1 MKDLNLFLVRYFK
14 KTDPIGKTLTKF
26 MYFLI
31 FVVKF
36 ILYPI
41 PYIYVGMQR
50 FIKFLAHQSIFGMKF
65 NGPFKYMTASES
77 GGLFLEELLTPT
89 DISWFWIHS
98 HALFP
103 TPSNLYDRSQNFLY
117 IYFYCICYV
126 VHRKLHINHTMQIR
140 YYSCK
145 QQKMQAT
152 AFRTL

>member
-1 MKDLNLFLVRYFK
+1 
-14 KTDPIGKTLTKF
+14 

-77 GGLFLEELLTPT
+77 GGCFWENSSHPQ
-89 DISWFWIHS
+89 ISHDFESIHMLCFRLPVTFMIDHRIS
-98 HALFP
+98 
-103 TPSNLYDRSQNFLY
+103 Y
-117 IYFYCICYV
+117 ISIFTV
-126 VHRKLHINHTMQIR
+126 FAM
-140 YYSCK
+140 
-145 QQKMQAT
+145 
-152 AFRTL
+152 

>member
-14 KTDPIGKTLTKF
+14 KTDPIGKTLIKF

-50 FIKFLAHQSIFGMKF
+50 FIKFFAHQSIFGMKF

-89 DISWFWIHS
+89 DIS
-98 HALFP
+98 
-103 TPSNLYDRSQNFLY
+103 
-117 IYFYCICYV
+117 
-126 VHRKLHINHTMQIR
+126 
-140 YYSCK
+140 
-145 QQKMQAT
+145 
-152 AFRTL
+152 

>member
-1 MKDLNLFLVRYFK
+1 
-14 KTDPIGKTLTKF
+14 

-31 FVVKF
+31 FVVQF

-50 FIKFLAHQSIFGMKF
+50 FIKFLAHQSILGMKF

-77 GGLFLEELLTPT
+77 GGWFLEELLTPT
-89 DISWFWIHS
+89 DISWFWIHL

>member
-1 MKDLNLFLVRYFK
+1 
-14 KTDPIGKTLTKF
+14 

-41 PYIYVGMQR
+41 PYIYVGTQR

-65 NGPFKYMTASES
+65 NGPFKYMKASES

-98 HALFP
+98 HALVTFMIDHRI
-103 TPSNLYDRSQNFLY
+103 SY
-117 IYFYCICYV
+117 ISIFTV
-126 VHRKLHINHTMQIR
+126 FAM
-140 YYSCK
+140 
-145 QQKMQAT
+145 
-152 AFRTL
+152 

>member
-1 MKDLNLFLVRYFK
+1 
-14 KTDPIGKTLTKF
+14 

-77 GGLFLEELLTPT
+77 GGWFLGELLTPT

-103 TPSNLYDRSQNFLY
+103 TPSNLYDRSQNFRY

>member
-1 MKDLNLFLVRYFK
+1 MYLK
-14 KTDPIGKTLTKF
+14 KNHQIGKTSFIF
-26 MYFLI
+26 MYFHI

-36 ILYPI
+36 VIYSI

-77 GGLFLEELLTPT
+77 GGWFLGELLTPT